1 MSFAN
6 CALPYYIGNVI
17 EDRRKV
23 LAYTPNQFY
32 DKKQIT
38 VKHTM
43 KLYKSMMRQ
52 TVTVL
57 NHQTNQTFEE
67 SYDTLILS
75 PGASANRLNTHSDIS
90 FTVRNLEDTETI
102 DTFITNTKAQRALVG
117 AGYISLEVLE
127 NLHHRG
133 LMSHGFIALQILIN

>member
-1 MSFAN
+1 MTKAN
-6 CALPYYIGNVI
+6 HCKTYHEVI
-17 EDRRKV
+17 
-23 LAYTPNQFY
+23 
-32 DKKQIT
+32 QINDE
-38 VKHTM
+38 
-43 KLYKSMMRQ
+43 RQ

-102 DTFITNTKAQRALVG
+102 DTFITNTKAQRALVVG
-117 AGYISLEVLE
+117 AGYISLEVLKIYIIE
-127 NLHHRG
+127 VW
-133 LMSHGFIALQILIN
+133 MSHGFIALQILIN